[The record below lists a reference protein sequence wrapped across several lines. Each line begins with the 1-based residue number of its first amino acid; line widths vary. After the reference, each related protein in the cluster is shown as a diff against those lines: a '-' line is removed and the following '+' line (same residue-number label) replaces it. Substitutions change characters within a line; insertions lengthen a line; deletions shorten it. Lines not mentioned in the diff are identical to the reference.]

1 MPGRQARILP
11 RPREGVRGRAPRR
24 HPGRFVLTPRAAGA
38 PLPFAHHAAGESA
51 ARTQE
56 ITMGFIKEF
65 TDFAVKGNALDLAVG
80 VIIGAAFGK
89 VVNSIVTDIIMPPIG
104 LAIGGVNFTDLQWVI
119 KPAVEAKGEVAAQAA
134 VAIKYGSFMD
144 NIFQFV
150 IIALSVFVAIKFMN
164 KIVALRDLEHLQKIT
179 NIASK
184 ATDRVAG
191 ATGLSDDKKKA

>member
-1 MPGRQARILP
+1 
-11 RPREGVRGRAPRR
+11 
-24 HPGRFVLTPRAAGA
+24 
-38 PLPFAHHAAGESA
+38 
-51 ARTQE
+51 
-56 ITMGFIKEF
+56 MGFIKEF

-119 KPAVEAKGEVAAQAA
+119 KPAVAANGDVAAQAA

-144 NIFQFV
+144 NVFQFL

-164 KIVALRDLEHLQKIT
+164 KLASLRDLEELRKLT
-179 NIASK
+179 SIASK

-191 ATGLSDDKKKA
+191 VAGLSDDKPKA